1 MTDNVSSLRH
11 PRCRFRPM
19 GGEKPVDRQGR
30 LVRVTEQN
38 NVENKEQ
45 LVGTNRADA
54 LPKSWEPQAVERDLY
69 EGWVEAGYFTPDA
82 TSEAEPYSIVLPPPN
97 VTGQLHMGHALDHT
111 LIDSIIR
118 RKRMQG
124 YATLWLPGADHAG
137 IATQTKVE
145 AKLKETEGKKRWDY
159 EREEFI
165 SKVWEWK
172 EEYGGTIQNQ
182 MRAIGDSVDW
192 SRERFTLDEGLS
204 RAVQTIFKQLF
215 DAGMIYQ
222 AHRLVNWSPVLE
234 TAVSDIEV
242 VYKDVEGELVSIRY
256 GSLNDDEPHLVVA
269 TTRVET
275 MLGDVAIAVHPDDER
290 YKDLVGQEFDHPFR
304 DDLKLK
310 VIADDYVD
318 MEFGTGAVKITPAH
332 DPNDYQMGLRHNLDM
347 PTIMDST
354 GHIAD
359 TNTQF
364 DGLTREEARVAIR
377 EALAEQGRIVK
388 EIRPYVHS
396 VGHSERSG
404 EPVEPRLSLQWFVA
418 VEKLA
423 KYSADAVRQGDT
435 DIHPT
440 ALEPRYFE
448 WVDDMHDWCIS
459 RQLWWGHRIPIWYG
473 PETTDAEGNTT
484 RDIVC
489 VGPDEEPPAGYEQ
502 DPDVLDTWFSSALWP
517 FSTLGWPEKTPD
529 LEKFYP
535 TNVLVTA
542 YDILFFWVARM
553 MMFGTF
559 AGVQTPELLN
569 AGDGSARDG
578 RPQIPFHD
586 IYLHG
591 LVRDEQGRKM
601 SKSLGNGIDPMDWVR
616 DYGAD
621 ALRFTLARGANPGV
635 DLPLGSD
642 AAAASRNFATKLFNA
657 TKFALM
663 NGAGVAE
670 LPAREE
676 LTDADRWILDRAE
689 EVRVKFDA
697 YLDDYQFSKANELL
711 YHYIWDELCD
721 WYLEIAKSQIP
732 RDFDAAET
740 SDAERL
746 TGRNTQIVLG
756 RVLDVVLRLLH
767 PTMPF
772 VTEILWKA
780 LTGGESIVIAPWPTA
795 ADTNGGVATDED
807 AARRIADADKLITE
821 LRRFRSDQGVKPSQ
835 KVPGRLDFA
844 SVDLAGQENLVRN
857 LANTTVPEEGFTAS
871 ASIEVRLSQG
881 TVEVALDTSGA
892 VDVEAERKRLE
903 KDLAKANKELDQT
916 GKKLA
921 NESFL
926 AKAPDEVVEKIRTR
940 QQIAQEEVDRI
951 TARLEALK

>member
-1 MTDNVSSLRH
+1 M
-11 PRCRFRPM
+11 
-19 GGEKPVDRQGR
+19 
-30 LVRVTEQN
+30 
-38 NVENKEQ
+38 
-45 LVGTNRADA
+45 
-54 LPKSWEPQAVERDLY
+54 PKSWEPQAVEKDLY
-69 EGWVEAGYFTPDA
+69 EGWVEKGYFTPDA
-82 TSEAEPYSIVLPPPN
+82 HSEAEPYSIVLPPPN

-165 SKVWEWK
+165 DKVWEWK
-172 EEYGGTIQNQ
+172 EQYGGTIQNQ

-192 SRERFTLDEGLS
+192 SRERFTLDDGLS
-204 RAVQTIFKQLF
+204 RAVQTIFKNLY
-215 DAGMIYQ
+215 DEGMIYQ
-222 AHRLVNWSPVLE
+222 ANRLVNWSPVLE

-256 GSLNDDEPHLVVA
+256 GSLNDDEPHLIVA

-290 YKDLVGQEFDHPFR
+290 YADLVGKELPHPFR

-310 VIADDYVD
+310 IIADDYVD

-332 DPNDYQMGLRHNLDM
+332 DPNDYAMGTRHNLDM
-347 PTIMDST
+347 PTVMDTT
-354 GHIAD
+354 GHIA
-359 TNTQF
+359 NTGTRF
-364 DGLTREEARVAIR
+364 DGLTREEARVEIR
-377 EALAEQGRIVK
+377 EALREQGRIVK

-404 EPVEPRLSLQWFVA
+404 EPIEPRLSLQWFVD
-418 VEKLA
+418 VSKMA
-423 KYSADAVRQGDT
+423 KDSGAAVREGDT
-435 DIHPT
+435 TLHPQS
-440 ALEPRYFE
+440 LEPRYFE

-473 PETTDAEGNTT
+473 PEGEDGQ

-559 AGVQTPELLN
+559 AGSHTPELL
-569 AGDGSARDG
+569 GEGTDG
-578 RPQIPFHD
+578 RPQVPFKD
-586 IYLHG
+586 LYLHG

-642 AAAASRNFATKLFNA
+642 AAAAARNFATKLFNA

-663 NGAGVAE
+663 NGAGVATLPNRDE
-670 LPAREE
+670 LS
-676 LTDADRWILDRAE
+676 DADRWILDRAE
-689 EVRVKFDA
+689 EVRAKVDA
-697 YLDDYQFSKANELL
+697 YLDDYQFAKANELL
-711 YHYIWDELCD
+711 YHFTWDELCD
-721 WYLEIAKSQIP
+721 WYLEIAKTQIP
-732 RDFDAAET
+732 RDGVSEQ
-740 SDAERL
+740 
-746 TGRNTQIVLG
+746 GRNTQIVLG

-772 VTEILWKA
+772 VTEVLWKA
-780 LTGGESIVIAPWPTA
+780 LTGGESIVVAPWPTV
-795 ADTNGGVATDED
+795 ADTNGGATKDEV

-844 SVDLAGQENLVRN
+844 AADLAGQEELVRN
-857 LANTTVPEEGFTAS
+857 LANTTAPAEDFDPS
-871 ASIEVRLSQG
+871 ASIEVRLSQA
-881 TVEVALDTSGA
+881 TVEVTLDTHGA

-903 KDLAKANKELDQT
+903 KDLAKANKELEQT
-916 GKKLA
+916 GKKLG
-921 NESFL
+921 NENFL
-926 AKAPDEVVEKIRTR
+926 SKAPEEVVNKIKQR
-940 QQIAQEEVDRI
+940 QQIAREEVERI
-951 TARLEALK
+951 TSRLEGLK

>member
-1 MTDNVSSLRH
+1 M
-11 PRCRFRPM
+11 
-19 GGEKPVDRQGR
+19 QGR
-30 LVRVTEQN
+30 IGQVTEQN
-38 NVENKEQ
+38 NEQ

-54 LPKSWEPQAVERDLY
+54 LPKSWEPQAVEKDLY
-69 EGWVEAGYFTPDA
+69 EGWVEKGYFTPDA
-82 TSEAEPYSIVLPPPN
+82 NSEAEPYSIVLPPPN

-165 SKVWEWK
+165 GKVWEWK
-172 EEYGGTIQNQ
+172 EQYGGTIQNQ

-192 SRERFTLDEGLS
+192 SRERFTLDDGLS
-204 RAVQTIFKQLF
+204 RAVQTIFKNLY
-215 DAGMIYQ
+215 DEGMIYQ
-222 AHRLVNWSPVLE
+222 ANRLVNWSPVLE

-256 GSLNDDEPHLVVA
+256 GSLNDDEPHLIVA

-275 MLGDVAIAVHPDDER
+275 MLGDVAIAVHPNDER
-290 YKDLVGQEFDHPFR
+290 YADLVGKELPHPFR

-310 VIADDYVD
+310 IIADDYVD

-332 DPNDYQMGLRHNLDM
+332 DPNDYAMGTRHDLDM
-347 PTIMDST
+347 PTVIDTT
-354 GHIAD
+354 GHIA
-359 TNTQF
+359 NTGTRF
-364 DGLTREEARVAIR
+364 DGLTREEARVEIR
-377 EALAEQGRIVK
+377 EALREQGRIVK

-404 EPVEPRLSLQWFVA
+404 EPIEPRLSLQWFVD
-418 VEKLA
+418 VA
-423 KYSADAVRQGDT
+423 KMAKASGDAVREGDT
-435 DIHPT
+435 TLHPQS
-440 ALEPRYFE
+440 LEPRYFE

-473 PETTDAEGNTT
+473 PEGEDGQ

-559 AGVQTPELLN
+559 AGTHTPELL
-569 AGDGSARDG
+569 GEGTDG
-578 RPQIPFHD
+578 RPQVPFKD
-586 IYLHG
+586 LYLHG

-642 AAAASRNFATKLFNA
+642 AAAAARNFATKLFNA

-663 NGAGVAE
+663 NGAGVSTLPNRAE
-670 LPAREE
+670 LS
-676 LTDADRWILDRAE
+676 DADRWILDRAE
-689 EVRVKFDA
+689 EVRAKVDA
-697 YLDDYQFSKANELL
+697 YLDDYQFAKANELL
-711 YHYIWDELCD
+711 YHFTWDELCD
-721 WYLEIAKSQIP
+721 WYLEIAKTQIP
-732 RDFDAAET
+732 RDGVSEQ
-740 SDAERL
+740 
-746 TGRNTQIVLG
+746 GRNTQIVLG

-772 VTEILWKA
+772 VTEVLWKA
-780 LTGGESIVIAPWPTA
+780 LTGGESIVVAPWPTV
-795 ADTNGGVATDED
+795 ADTNGGATKDEV
-807 AARRIADADKLITE
+807 AARRIEDADKLITE

-844 SVDLAGQENLVRN
+844 AADLAGQEELVRN
-857 LANTTVPEEGFTAS
+857 LANTTAPSEDFDPS
-871 ASIEVRLSQG
+871 ASIEVRLSQA
-881 TVEVALDTSGA
+881 TVEVTLDTHGA

-903 KDLAKANKELDQT
+903 KDLAKANKELEQT
-916 GKKLA
+916 GKKLG
-921 NESFL
+921 NENFL
-926 AKAPDEVVEKIRTR
+926 SKAPEEVVNKIKER
-940 QQIAQEEVDRI
+940 QQIAREEVERI
-951 TARLEALK
+951 TSRLEGLK

>member
-1 MTDNVSSLRH
+1 M
-11 PRCRFRPM
+11 
-19 GGEKPVDRQGR
+19 QGR
-30 LVRVTEQN
+30 IGQVTEQN
-38 NVENKEQ
+38 NEQ

-54 LPKSWEPQAVERDLY
+54 LPKSWEPQAVEKDLY
-69 EGWVEAGYFTPDA
+69 EGWVEKGYFTPDA
-82 TSEAEPYSIVLPPPN
+82 HSEAEPYSIVLPPPN

-165 SKVWEWK
+165 GKVWEWK
-172 EEYGGTIQNQ
+172 EQYGGTIQNQ

-192 SRERFTLDEGLS
+192 SRERFTLDDGLS
-204 RAVQTIFKQLF
+204 RAVQTIFKNLY
-215 DAGMIYQ
+215 DEGMIYQ
-222 AHRLVNWSPVLE
+222 ANRLVNWSPVLE

-256 GSLNDDEPHLVVA
+256 GSLNDDEPHLIVA

-290 YKDLVGQEFDHPFR
+290 YADLVGKELPHPFR
-304 DDLKLK
+304 DDLTLK
-310 VIADDYVD
+310 IIADDYVD

-332 DPNDYQMGLRHNLDM
+332 DPNDYAMGTRHNLEM
-347 PTIMDST
+347 PTVIDTT
-354 GHIAD
+354 GHIA
-359 TNTQF
+359 NTGTRF
-364 DGLTREEARVAIR
+364 DGLTREEARVEIR
-377 EALAEQGRIVK
+377 EALREQGRIVK

-404 EPVEPRLSLQWFVA
+404 EPIEPRLSLQWFVD
-418 VEKLA
+418 VA
-423 KYSADAVRQGDT
+423 KMAKASGDAVREGDT
-435 DIHPT
+435 TLHPQS
-440 ALEPRYFE
+440 LEPRYFE

-473 PETTDAEGNTT
+473 PEGEDGQ

-559 AGVQTPELLN
+559 AGTHTPELL
-569 AGDGSARDG
+569 GEGTDG
-578 RPQIPFHD
+578 RPQVPFKD
-586 IYLHG
+586 LYLHG

-642 AAAASRNFATKLFNA
+642 AAAAARNFATKLFNA

-663 NGAGVAE
+663 NGAGVAT
-670 LPAREE
+670 LPNREE
-676 LTDADRWILDRAE
+676 LSDADRWILDRAE
-689 EVRVKFDA
+689 EVRAKVDA
-697 YLDDYQFSKANELL
+697 YLDDYQFAKANELL
-711 YHYIWDELCD
+711 YHFTWDELCD
-721 WYLEIAKSQIP
+721 WYLEIAKTQIP
-732 RDFDAAET
+732 RDGVSEQ
-740 SDAERL
+740 
-746 TGRNTQIVLG
+746 GRNTQIVLG

-772 VTEILWKA
+772 VTEVLWKA
-780 LTGGESIVIAPWPTA
+780 LTGGESIVVAPWPTV
-795 ADTNGGVATDED
+795 ADTNGGATKDEV
-807 AARRIADADKLITE
+807 AARRIEDADKLITE

-844 SVDLAGQENLVRN
+844 AADLAGQEELVRN
-857 LANTTVPEEGFTAS
+857 LANTTAPGEDFDPS
-871 ASIEVRLSQG
+871 ASIEVRLSQA
-881 TVEVALDTSGA
+881 TVEVTLDTHGA
-892 VDVEAERKRLE
+892 VDVEAERKRME
-903 KDLAKANKELDQT
+903 KDLAKANKELEQT

-921 NESFL
+921 NENFL
-926 AKAPDEVVEKIRTR
+926 SKAPEEVVNKIKER
-940 QQIAQEEVDRI
+940 QQVAREEVERI
-951 TARLEALK
+951 TSRLEGLK

>member
-1 MTDNVSSLRH
+1 
-11 PRCRFRPM
+11 
-19 GGEKPVDRQGR
+19 
-30 LVRVTEQN
+30 
-38 NVENKEQ
+38 
-45 LVGTNRADA
+45 
-54 LPKSWEPQAVERDLY
+54 
-69 EGWVEAGYFTPDA
+69 
-82 TSEAEPYSIVLPPPN
+82 
-97 VTGQLHMGHALDHT
+97 
-111 LIDSIIR
+111 
-118 RKRMQG
+118 
-124 YATLWLPGADHAG
+124 
-137 IATQTKVE
+137 
-145 AKLKETEGKKRWDY
+145 
-159 EREEFI
+159 
-165 SKVWEWK
+165 
-172 EEYGGTIQNQ
+172 

-192 SRERFTLDEGLS
+192 SRERFTLDDGLS
-204 RAVQTIFKQLF
+204 RAVQTIFKNLY
-215 DAGMIYQ
+215 DEGMIYQ
-222 AHRLVNWSPVLE
+222 ANRLVNWSPVLE

-256 GSLNDDEPHLVVA
+256 GSLNDDEPHLIVA

-290 YKDLVGQEFDHPFR
+290 YADLVGKELPHPFR
-304 DDLKLK
+304 
-310 VIADDYVD
+310 D

-332 DPNDYQMGLRHNLDM
+332 DPNDYAMGTRHNLDM
-347 PTIMDST
+347 PTVMDTT
-354 GHIAD
+354 GHIA
-359 TNTQF
+359 NTGTRF
-364 DGLTREEARVAIR
+364 DGLTREEARVEIR
-377 EALAEQGRIVK
+377 EALREQGRIVK

-404 EPVEPRLSLQWFVA
+404 EPIEPRLSLQWFVD
-418 VEKLA
+418 VSKMA
-423 KYSADAVRQGDT
+423 KDSGAAVREGDT
-435 DIHPT
+435 TLHPQS
-440 ALEPRYFE
+440 LEPRYFE

-473 PETTDAEGNTT
+473 PEGEDGQ

-517 FSTLGWPEKTPD
+517 FSTLGWPDKTPD

-559 AGVQTPELLN
+559 AGAHTPELL
-569 AGDGSARDG
+569 GEGTDG
-578 RPQIPFHD
+578 RPQVPFKD
-586 IYLHG
+586 LYLHG

-642 AAAASRNFATKLFNA
+642 AAAAARNFATKLFNA

-663 NGAGVAE
+663 NGAGVATLPNRDE
-670 LPAREE
+670 LS
-676 LTDADRWILDRAE
+676 DADRWILDRAE
-689 EVRVKFDA
+689 EVRAKVDA
-697 YLDDYQFSKANELL
+697 YLDDYQFAKANELL
-711 YHYIWDELCD
+711 YHFTWDELCD
-721 WYLEIAKSQIP
+721 WYLEIAKTQIP
-732 RDFDAAET
+732 RDGVSEQ
-740 SDAERL
+740 
-746 TGRNTQIVLG
+746 GRNTQIVLG

-772 VTEILWKA
+772 VTEVLWKA
-780 LTGGESIVIAPWPTA
+780 LTGGESIVVAPWPTV
-795 ADTNGGVATDED
+795 ADTNGGATKDEV

-844 SVDLAGQENLVRN
+844 AADLSNQEELVRN
-857 LANTTVPEEGFTAS
+857 LANTTAPAEDFDPS
-871 ASIEVRLSQG
+871 ASIEVRLSQA
-881 TVEVALDTSGA
+881 TVEVTLDTHGA

-903 KDLAKANKELDQT
+903 KDLAKANKELEQT
-916 GKKLA
+916 GKKLG
-921 NESFL
+921 NENFL
-926 AKAPDEVVEKIRTR
+926 SKAPEEVVNKIKQR
-940 QQIAQEEVDRI
+940 QQIAREEVERI
-951 TARLEALK
+951 TSRLEGLK

>member
-1 MTDNVSSLRH
+1 M
-11 PRCRFRPM
+11 
-19 GGEKPVDRQGR
+19 QGR
-30 LVRVTEQN
+30 IGQVTEQN
-38 NVENKEQ
+38 NEQ

-54 LPKSWEPQAVERDLY
+54 LPKSWEPQAVEKDLY
-69 EGWVEAGYFTPDA
+69 EGWVEKGYFTPDA
-82 TSEAEPYSIVLPPPN
+82 NSEAEPYSIVLPPPN

-165 SKVWEWK
+165 GKVWEWK
-172 EEYGGTIQNQ
+172 EQYGGTIQDQ

-192 SRERFTLDEGLS
+192 SRERFTLDDGLS
-204 RAVQTIFKQLF
+204 RAVQTIFKNLY
-215 DAGMIYQ
+215 DEGMIYQ
-222 AHRLVNWSPVLE
+222 ANRLVNWSPVLE

-256 GSLNDDEPHLVVA
+256 GSLNDDEPHLIVA

-290 YKDLVGQEFDHPFR
+290 YADLVGKELPHPFR
-304 DDLKLK
+304 DDLTLK
-310 VIADDYVD
+310 IIADDYVD

-332 DPNDYQMGLRHNLDM
+332 DPNDYAMGPRHDLEM
-347 PTIMDST
+347 PTVIDTT
-354 GHIAD
+354 GHIA
-359 TNTQF
+359 NTGTRF
-364 DGLTREEARVAIR
+364 DGLTREEARVEIR
-377 EALAEQGRIVK
+377 EALREQGRIVK

-404 EPVEPRLSLQWFVA
+404 EPIEPRLSLQWFVD
-418 VEKLA
+418 VA
-423 KYSADAVRQGDT
+423 KMARASGDAVREGDT
-435 DIHPT
+435 TLHPQS
-440 ALEPRYFE
+440 LEPRYFE

-473 PETTDAEGNTT
+473 PEDEDGQ

-559 AGVQTPELLN
+559 AGTHTPELL
-569 AGDGSARDG
+569 GEGTDG
-578 RPQIPFHD
+578 RPQVPFKD
-586 IYLHG
+586 LYLHG

-642 AAAASRNFATKLFNA
+642 AAAAARNFATKLFNA

-663 NGAGVAE
+663 NGAGVSTLPNRAE
-670 LPAREE
+670 LS
-676 LTDADRWILDRAE
+676 DADRWILDRAE
-689 EVRVKFDA
+689 EVRAKVDA
-697 YLDDYQFSKANELL
+697 YLDDYQFAKANELL
-711 YHYIWDELCD
+711 YHFTWDELCD
-721 WYLEIAKSQIP
+721 WYLEIAKTQIP
-732 RDFDAAET
+732 RDGVSEQ
-740 SDAERL
+740 
-746 TGRNTQIVLG
+746 GRNTQIVLG

-772 VTEILWKA
+772 VTEVLWKA
-780 LTGGESIVIAPWPTA
+780 LTGGESIVVAPWPTV
-795 ADTNGGVATDED
+795 ADTNGGATKDEV
-807 AARRIADADKLITE
+807 AARRIEDADKLITE

-844 SVDLAGQENLVRN
+844 AADLAGQEELVRN
-857 LANTTVPEEGFTAS
+857 LANTTAPGEDFDPS
-871 ASIEVRLSQG
+871 ASIEVRLSQA
-881 TVEVALDTSGA
+881 TVEVTLDTHGA

-903 KDLAKANKELDQT
+903 KDLAKANKELEQT
-916 GKKLA
+916 GKKLG
-921 NESFL
+921 NENFL
-926 AKAPDEVVEKIRTR
+926 SKAPEEVVNKIKER
-940 QQIAQEEVDRI
+940 QQIAREEVERI
-951 TARLEALK
+951 TSRLEGLK